1 MRVATVQGLGTA
13 LVEVAL
19 AQTGRALG
27 PGSEVRLPSG
37 PGARGKGTWRRAGL
51 GAKVRVNN
59 IQFGSSNVIIMKT
72 LIINSRNNN
81 CRVQSF
87 ELRF

>member
-1 MRVATVQGLGTA
+1 MG
-13 LVEVAL
+13 VAL

-27 PGSEVRLPSG
+27 PGSEVRLLSG
-37 PGARGKGTWRRAGL
+37 PEARGEETWRRAGL

-72 LIINSRNNN
+72 LIINSNNNN
-81 CRVQSF
+81 CCVQSF